1 MYSPVNAILAEVNF
15 GYWRDLSKHLKSF
28 QEEATQVLG
37 KQTYE
42 HWVKNIEEL
51 CGDTDRLL
59 VLSILLLLEDQM
71 RVLAS
76 SPHPAQSVLLN
87 LLNSL
92 VEGDKSQIEGVLQ
105 RGG

>member
-28 QEEATQVLG
+28 QEEATQALG

-51 CGDTDRLL
+51 CGDADRLL
-59 VLSILLLLEDQM
+59 VLSICCCLRTRCEYWP
-71 RVLAS
+71 
-76 SPHPAQSVLLN
+76 PHLIPPKVFC
-87 LLNSL
+87 
-92 VEGDKSQIEGVLQ
+92 
-105 RGG
+105 